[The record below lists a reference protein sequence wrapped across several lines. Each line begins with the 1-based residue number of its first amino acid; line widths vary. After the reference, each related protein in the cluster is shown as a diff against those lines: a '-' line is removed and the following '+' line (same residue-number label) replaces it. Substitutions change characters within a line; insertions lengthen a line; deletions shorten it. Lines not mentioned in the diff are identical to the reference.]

1 MGKNPDAKKNKTK
14 YKGTERT
21 FDNKFEDLE
30 EEASRKGVE
39 VWELKK
45 VKKQNKNK
53 NSDSD
58 EDEENESSSGD
69 ENNQKEDKK
78 SSDEEK
84 PKEELKIVDYDKKF
98 GNKIV

>member
-14 YKGTERT
+14 YKGTERQ

-45 VKKQNKNK
+45 VKKQNKN
-53 NSDSD
+53 SDSD
-58 EDEENESSSGD
+58 DDEEESSSGD
-69 ENNQKEDKK
+69 ENNQKEDQK

-84 PKEELKIVDYDKKF
+84 PKAEELKIVDYDKKF
-98 GNKIV
+98 GNKVV